1 MSETERRQ
9 PTAEQRAII
18 EAPLEPLLVIAGA
31 GSGKTTTMADRVVHL
46 VANELARPE
55 EILGVTFTRKAAGE
69 LAARVRL
76 QLQNL
81 ARERGVT
88 FELEPEISTYH
99 SYAKGIVGDYG
110 LRLGVE
116 KDAVVLGQAQCWQL
130 ASQVVQAYD
139 GDLSDSFDGAAS
151 TLVQA
156 VMSLASECS
165 EHLRQPTEV
174 AELLD
179 GLADRFETLP
189 YLEGSSKASSVAARN
204 LLAMFRTRA
213 RVAELVSLYQQAKR
227 RRNALDYGDL
237 VALAAA
243 IAEHMPTAREQERE
257 RHKVVL
263 LDEFQDTSHAQL
275 SLFAALYDGGHPVTA
290 VGDPHQS
297 IYGFRGASAGQLFR
311 FPQIFRRA
319 DGQPARTAAL
329 TVAWRNSLQVLQAAN
344 VMSAELNR
352 RAAQQHANSGVPL
365 LPLQPKPAAPSGEV
379 QLARFG
385 TETEEAA
392 AIAESVLQRRSQV
405 ARAKN
410 QELPSIAVLCR
421 RRSQF
426 DSLQQAFEARGIDY
440 IVLGLGGLLGTAEV
454 IDVVATLQVLVDP
467 GRSDSL
473 MRLLSGARWRIGPS
487 DLMALADWS
496 KYLQQQHQQQ
506 SKARS
511 GQTAPAE
518 EALAEV
524 APQQSSQHDPAGEQT
539 VRPSDA
545 VESASLIEALDALE
559 PGFWPSSAR
568 ALSDEGRRRMLA
580 LRDELRSLRTLVG
593 EDLLSLI
600 SEVERTMLLDIELA
614 ARPGTS
620 YHRAR
625 HHLDAFADAASGFL
639 QSAEKVDVLAFLSWL
654 KTAEQ
659 EERGLELQSLEAE
672 PGAVQLLTVHAAK
685 GLEWDEVYLPALATG
700 VFPSA
705 RVDRWSK
712 RSHSLPWPLRGDVAD
727 LPVWDLAGSDQK
739 SWLDAE
745 QIFADEV
752 RVHSEDEERRLAYV
766 AYTRA
771 RNFLMVSTSKW
782 IGTAA
787 KAREVSP
794 FIAELRASSEFRLEA
809 SAATASSEH
818 WLEGEQLPEQNP
830 NLDLRTTAEWPYDPL
845 QGPTLTVGDQV
856 KPRRR
861 DRRVAVEAAAER
873 VRQALRSPSPELWAR
888 SGRWGAEA
896 QGLLARRKPVKE
908 IVEVEIPAHLSAS
921 TLVELKADTESVIR
935 QIRRPVPRRPGLAA
949 RKGTAFHG
957 WVEQFYGAAGQLEL
971 GDFLAAADEFVED
984 SYQLAELKENFA
996 SSEWA
1001 QLQPTFVEVPIE
1013 TQVAGIVVRGRID
1026 AVFQQA
1032 EVAGEPASW
1041 ELVDWKTGRV
1051 PNAREL
1057 EVRAVQL
1064 AIYRLAWSRL
1074 KKVPL
1079 ERVRAAFYYVGQNK
1093 TIRMNE
1099 LADEDQLESIITAAY
1114 RR

>member
-1 MSETERRQ
+1 MSQGETRQ
-9 PTAEQRAII
+9 PTVEQRAII
-18 EAPLEPLLVIAGA
+18 EAPLEPMLVIAGA

-46 VANELARPE
+46 VANGLARPE

-76 QLQNL
+76 QLQSL
-81 ARERGVT
+81 AGNT
-88 FELEPEISTYH
+88 GTAFELEPEISTYH

-116 KDAVVLGQAQCWQL
+116 KDAVVLGPAQCWQL
-130 ASQVVQAYD
+130 ASQLVEAYD
-139 GDLSDSFDGAAS
+139 GELSDSFDGAAS

-156 VMSLASECS
+156 VMSLAAECS
-165 EHLRQPTEV
+165 EHLREPAEV

-179 GLADRFETLP
+179 GLASRFEALP

-204 LLAMFRTRA
+204 LRAMFRTRA
-213 RVAELVSLYQQAKR
+213 RVADLVAQYQLAKR

-243 IAEHMPTAREQERE
+243 IAEQMPSAKQQERE

-275 SLFAALYDGGHPVTA
+275 SLFAALYDQAHPVTA

-311 FPQIFRRA
+311 FPQVFRRA
-319 DGQPARTAAL
+319 DGSPAHTVAL
-329 TVAWRNSLQVLQAAN
+329 TVAWRNSLQVLDAAN

-352 RAAQQHANSGVPL
+352 RAAQQHTGSSVPL
-365 LPLQPKPAAPSGEV
+365 KPLQPRPAAPQGTVE
-379 QLARFG
+379 LARFG
-385 TETEEAA
+385 TEAEEAE
-392 AIAESVLQRRSQV
+392 AIAERILQRR
-405 ARAKN
+405 AKPAGSN
-410 QELPSIAVLCR
+410 SEAHGKAERTLEQSSIAVLCR

-426 DSLQQAFEARGIDY
+426 SSLQQAFEARGIDY
-440 IVLGLGGLLGTAEV
+440 VVLGLGGLLATPEV

-487 DLMALADWS
+487 DLMALADWA
-496 KYLQQQHQQQ
+496 KYLAQRHQQAAN
-506 SKARS
+506 SA
-511 GQTAPAE
+511 
-518 EALAEV
+518 
-524 APQQSSQHDPAGEQT
+524 T
-539 VRPSDA
+539 VRDNGGDGDHSDQVIA
-545 VESASLIEALDALE
+545 QDSVDSASLIEALDALD
-559 PGFWPSSAR
+559 PVFWPASAR
-568 ALSDEGRRRMLA
+568 ELSVEGRRRMLL
-580 LRDELRSLRTLVG
+580 LRDELRSLRSLVG

-625 HHLDAFADAASGFL
+625 HHLDAFADAAAGFL
-639 QSAEKVDVLAFLSWL
+639 QSAEDVQLLAFLSWL
-654 KTAEQ
+654 RTAEQ
-659 EERGLELQSLEAE
+659 QERGLELLSLETDST
-672 PGAVQLLTVHAAK
+672 AVQLLTVHAAK
-685 GLEWDEVYLPALATG
+685 GLEWDEVYVPGLATG
-700 VFPSA
+700 TFPSA

-727 LPVWDLAGSDQK
+727 LPVWDVSGGDQK

-771 RNFLMVSTSKW
+771 RNFLMVSSSKW
-782 IGTAA
+782 AGTAL
-787 KAREVSP
+787 KPREVSP
-794 FIAELRASSEFRLEA
+794 FLAELLGELPGTQPASELS
-809 SAATASSEH
+809 STDVATSPQSH
-818 WLEGEQLPEQNP
+818 WPQDDELPEHNP
-830 NLDLRTTAEWPYDPL
+830 DLDLKMTAEWPYDPL
-845 QGPTLTVGDQV
+845 QGPTISAGDQI
-856 KPRRR
+856 KLGSTQRRT
-861 DRRVAVEAAAER
+861 ALEAAAAR
-873 VRQALRSPSPELWAR
+873 VQQARLALPADLWQRSA
-888 SGRWGAEA
+888 RWGEEA
-896 QGLLARRKPVKE
+896 RGLLDRRKVVKD
-908 IVEVEIPAHLSAS
+908 VLEVEIPAHLSAS
-921 TLVELKADTESVIR
+921 TLVELKADSAAVIK
-935 QIRRPVPRRPGLAA
+935 QIRRPVPRKPGSAA
-949 RKGTAFHG
+949 RKGTAFHS

-971 GDFLAAADEFVED
+971 GDFLAAADDFVED
-984 SYQLAELKENFA
+984 SYRLEDLKENFA
-996 SSEWA
+996 ASEWA
-1001 QLQPTFVEVPIE
+1001 DQQPAFVEVPIE
-1013 TQVAGIVVRGRID
+1013 TQVAGIVVRGRVD
-1026 AVFQQA
+1026 AVFQHSEQQ
-1032 EVAGEPASW
+1032 ESYW

-1051 PNAREL
+1051 PNTAEL
-1057 EVRAVQL
+1057 STRAVQL

-1079 ERVRAAFYYVGQNK
+1079 ETVRATFYYVAENK
-1093 TIRMNE
+1093 SIRLNE
-1099 LADEDQLESIITAAY
+1099 LADEQQLEKIITEAY